1 MIYVSS
7 VCQEGSACLFRFGP
21 KGIGKQWCEARF
33 PIAHS
38 LVGKCK
44 ALYQEQLGRI
54 PQAQLVARPPEHN
67 QKDDVGREFQVAEG
81 RVRAFIELPS
91 TSGTAKG
98 AIAKPGSLP
107 QLFS

>member
-1 MIYVSS
+1 MPGGASLS
-7 VCQEGSACLFRFGP
+7 LPSGP
-21 KGIGKQWCEARF
+21 KVIGKQWCEARF

-98 AIAKPGSLP
+98 ALAKPGSLP
-107 QLFS
+107 QLYG